1 MAIDSEDFKTFF
13 EVAYKFKSM
22 DKIKCFKC
30 GIAMQENADKSGL
43 VCAKGHT
50 ISYFEYM
57 TLYSSMLKAIVDS
70 TNEVSSEEA
79 DIPEGAIFIGDKI
92 LLIENK
98 ILRI

>member
-13 EVAYKFKSM
+13 EEAYKFKSM

-30 GIAMQENADKSGL
+30 GISMQEKADKSGL
-43 VCAKGHT
+43 ICAKEHT

-57 TLYSSMLKAIVDS
+57 TLYSSMLKEIVDS
-70 TNEVSSEEA
+70 TNEISSEA
-79 DIPEGAIFIGDKI
+79 DVPEGAIFIGDKI